1 MIEWMSEKCDRLMEE
16 YGISAIGFDPERE
29 ENAEVILEFYGEQ
42 TERPA
47 VLGDVRNLDS
57 VGIERR
63 FAAAVLHVGIRED
76 IPALVE
82 FADRM
87 LDPSD
92 NGEGER
98 VPL

>member
-1 MIEWMSEKCDRLMEE
+1 MIYWMSEKCDRLMEE
-16 YGISAIGFDPERE
+16 YGISAIGFDPEKE
-29 ENAEVILEFYGEQ
+29 ETAEVILEVYGEQ

-63 FAAAVLHVGIRED
+63 FVAAVRHVGIRED

-87 LDPSD
+87 IDPS
-92 NGEGER
+92 EKAAA
-98 VPL
+98 

>member
-1 MIEWMSEKCDRLMEE
+1 MIYWMSEKCSNLMDE

-29 ENAEVILEFYGEQ
+29 EPAEVILEFYGEQ
-42 TERPA
+42 TEHPA

-63 FAAAVLHVGIRED
+63 FVAAVRHVGVSED

-87 LDPSD
+87 IDTS
-92 NGEGER
+92 EKAAA
-98 VPL
+98 